1 MIKLVHYQS
10 HPGGLWFVIPD
21 ELQQHVIP
29 WLKSM
34 MNDVTVAHRKE
45 YRSQL
50 TKKAMSEK
58 YTHSICAKSSVAHSH
73 FTLYASFG
81 EWRCGSGDGL
91 AARYVEQVKEDIL
104 ASIKE
109 FADKT
114 VDMVAS

>member
-1 MIKLVHYQS
+1 MIKLSHYQF
-10 HPGGLWFVIPD
+10 HPGSLWFVIPE

-29 WLKSM
+29 WIKSM
-34 MNDVTVAHRKE
+34 LPNITMPQRQE

-50 TKKAMSEK
+50 TKKAMGEK
-58 YTHSICAKSSVAHSH
+58 YTHSICAQSSVFHSR
-73 FTLYASFG
+73 FTIYASYG
-81 EWRCGSGDGL
+81 EWRIGTGDGL
-91 AARYVEQVKEDIL
+91 RAQHAEQVKEDIL